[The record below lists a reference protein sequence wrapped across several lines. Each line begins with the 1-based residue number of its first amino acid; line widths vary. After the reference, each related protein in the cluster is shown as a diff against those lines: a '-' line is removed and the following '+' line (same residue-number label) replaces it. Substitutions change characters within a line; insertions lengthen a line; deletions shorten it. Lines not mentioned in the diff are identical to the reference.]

1 VVAVVEQVEEVIPL
15 AEQMELQVVIV
26 EELVVLVEMA
36 VVET

>member
-1 VVAVVEQVEEVIPL
+1 VELVEEVIPL

-26 EELVVLVEMA
+26 AERVELVEMA

>member
-15 AEQMELQVVIV
+15 AEQMAHQVVIV
-26 EELVVLVEMA
+26 AERVELVEMA